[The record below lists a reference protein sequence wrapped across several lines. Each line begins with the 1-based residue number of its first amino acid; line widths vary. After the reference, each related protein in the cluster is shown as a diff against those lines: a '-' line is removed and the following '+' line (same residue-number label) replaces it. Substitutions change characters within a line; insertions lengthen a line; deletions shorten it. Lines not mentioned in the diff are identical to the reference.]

1 MNKGIIPI
9 HENSGVVS
17 KEVGVLRYKH
27 CQQNNLHQWKE
38 DVGPEGSLVGRHAT
52 HNRVSISLRLFP
64 ARNGPF
70 AGSCHVPRYLLFA
83 MVQST
88 LSKKVLES
96 RCVSISKTKTP
107 FRNTFLIFFVICN
120 RSFIRYSEAFS

>member
-1 MNKGIIPI
+1 M
-9 HENSGVVS
+9 
-17 KEVGVLRYKH
+17 
-27 CQQNNLHQWKE
+27 
-38 DVGPEGSLVGRHAT
+38 GPEGSLVGRHAT
-52 HNRVSISLRLFP
+52 HNRVSILLRLFST
-64 ARNGPF
+64 NGPS

-120 RSFIRYSEAFS
+120 RSLIRYSEAFS

>member
-1 MNKGIIPI
+1 M
-9 HENSGVVS
+9 
-17 KEVGVLRYKH
+17 R
-27 CQQNNLHQWKE
+27 
-38 DVGPEGSLVGRHAT
+38 
-52 HNRVSISLRLFP
+52 HNRVSISLRLFST
-64 ARNGPF
+64 NGPS

-107 FRNTFLIFFVICN
+107 FRNTFLIFFLFKTGFVFSILLQV
-120 RSFIRYSEAFS
+120 RSEPREAIHSLPLIGSRIGPRIVCWNFFHDQ